1 MRCLETGP
9 GSFLFVPETYEEVAF
24 LDLLRMSA
32 GLREFPSIT
41 VDAFLDA
48 DDAQEEGVL
57 GEELDGVEGVEGMT
71 FVGSATAIDH
81 IVELLSGEGDIF
93 SYYFCL

>member
-57 GEELDGVEGVEGMT
+57 GEELEEEEGVERMI
-71 FVGSATAIDH
+71 FVGSTDAVDRLA
-81 IVELLSGEGDIF
+81 ELLSGEGDIF